1 MFLHTILMSGD
12 VNRRNLPGPIRYGGD
27 CAADCVQL
35 NIQSRHEDFHS
46 NAFVVRPPGAKY
58 RGQGGAGG

>member
-12 VNRRNLPGPIRYGGD
+12 VNRRNLPVQISYGD

-35 NIQSRHEDFHS
+35 NIQSRNEDFHS
-46 NAFVVRPPGAKY
+46 NAFIVRPPSAKY
-58 RGQGGAGG
+58 RGQREAGS